1 MNDKFIIIHKKY
13 TKGPYADRFFD
24 LIFTHSDIV
33 RQIALNIADNL
44 SQNGILIDKDL
55 VESGSLLHDIGVY
68 RCFDDELNADRS
80 LPNYLCHGHE
90 GYELLKKEGY
100 GEQLARFALTHTGTG
115 ITKEDIKRENMPF
128 ESQDFI
134 PVTLEEELVCY
145 ADKFHTKWPSF
156 NTFEEAKARLEKF
169 DISKGVIMERFKM
182 KFGSPNLSD
191 LQRKYEDWHKNM
203 ETFFN
208 SLPKAV

>member
-1 MNDKFIIIHKKY
+1 MNVKLKKLHNKY
-13 TKGPYADRFFD
+13 TRGPYADKFFD

-44 SQNGILIDKDL
+44 SQSDIVINKDL

-68 RCFDDELNADRS
+68 QCFDDELNADRS

-90 GYELLKKEGY
+90 GYKLLKKEGY
-100 GEQLARFALTHTGTG
+100 SEQVARFALTHTGTG

-128 ESQDFI
+128 EFQDFI
-134 PVTLEEELVCY
+134 PVTLEEEIVCY

-169 DISKGVIMERFKM
+169 DSSKGIIMNRFKM

-191 LQRKYEDWHKNM
+191 LQRKYENWHKNM
-203 ETFFN
+203 EVFFN
-208 SLPKAV
+208 SLPKSV